1 MDMNVM
7 KACITL
13 ARRQAAEAG
22 EEPFAAIIVKDGVI
36 VAEGVNQ
43 MTELHDPTAHA
54 EMQAIRKACESL
66 GSVSL
71 EGCELYTS
79 CEPCPMCL
87 GAIYWA
93 KPDVVYYA
101 CNIKE
106 AASFGFDDEYLYKE
120 LSLPVDRREL
130 RMIRVNPEG
139 YTEPFEAWINRN
151 KPTS

>member
-13 ARRQAAEAG
+13 ACRQAAEAG
-22 EEPFAAIIVKDGVI
+22 EEPFAAIIVKDGVV
-36 VAEGVNQ
+36 VAEGFNQ

-54 EMQAIRKACESL
+54 EMQAIRKACETL

-101 CNIKE
+101 CNIEE
-106 AASFGFDDEYLYKE
+106 AAAFGFDDEYLYKE
-120 LSLPVDRREL
+120 LSLPVDRREI

-139 YTEPFEAWINRN
+139 YTEPFEAWTNRN